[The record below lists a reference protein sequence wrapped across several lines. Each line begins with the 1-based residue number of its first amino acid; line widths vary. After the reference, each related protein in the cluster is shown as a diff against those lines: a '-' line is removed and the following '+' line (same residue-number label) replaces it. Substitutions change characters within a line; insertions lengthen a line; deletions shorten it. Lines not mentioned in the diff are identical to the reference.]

1 MALPYQLHQK
11 LRQAQQQRTIRS
23 SFDISQLLNKPFWIW
38 DRREHLALAR
48 ETNEHC
54 CFNHIVG
61 LLVKDKVE
69 HPIYDYEK
77 ILYDTLLNSKGDF
90 KDKHLWVK
98 KATGLGVT
106 EFMLRLMAW
115 LCTSGEYEIPRSS
128 QMCQMCQMCIVTGP
142 NIDIAIKLI
151 RRLKNI
157 FELKLG
163 LLFDNKETVLELNGC
178 TIEAYPSNHIDSFRA
193 LENPKFILIDEG
205 DFFRKSEQEDVRFV
219 TERYIGKSDPYIVMV
234 STPNAPNGL
243 FEKIEKEPEASC
255 IYKRLKMDYTYGL
268 HKIYSKE
275 EIDKAKKSPSFG
287 REYDLQ
293 YLGLIGNTFHT
304 ADIERAVELGK
315 KYRTPNKYA
324 QQSMGIDP
332 GFGSSPF
339 GIVIVQF
346 SDGVLQVVYADEF
359 KRPRYEDMINKVA
372 DLYQEFTNIKNI
384 FVDAANPELIS
395 SLKREVALERDNWV
409 YVQDKMAYCKKNH
422 TDINRHMKVVPVP
435 FSTEGKNMLIHT
447 KEKLEFKTP
456 IVAINPKFEKLTTS
470 LRTAIS
476 DDLGKLDKEAT
487 SYDNVLDAFRL
498 SLQMFKLKEKESDNI
513 LCATID

>member
-1 MALPYQLHQK
+1 MAIPYQRHQK
-11 LRQAQQQRTIRS
+11 QRQRNQNQKQES
-23 SFDISQLLNKPFWIW
+23 SFNFSELNGKPFWIW
-38 DRREHLALAR
+38 EREEHLRLAQ
-48 ETNEHC
+48 ETNERC

-61 LLVKDKVE
+61 LPVKDKVE

-77 ILYDTLLNSKGDF
+77 ILHDTLMNSNGDF
-90 KDKHLWVK
+90 KDRHLWVK

-106 EFMLRLMAW
+106 EFMLRIMAW
-115 LCTSGEYEIPRSS
+115 LCTRDNWNRDS
-128 QMCQMCQMCIVTGP
+128 QMCIVTGP
-142 NIDIAIKLI
+142 NIDIATKLI

-157 FELKLG
+157 FERRLG
-163 LLFDNKETVLELNGC
+163 IYFDNKETVLELNGC
-178 TIEAYPSNHIDSFRA
+178 TIEAYPSNHLDAYRS
-193 LENPKFILIDEG
+193 LENTKFILIDEG

-243 FEKIEKEPEASC
+243 FEKIEKEPEHSC

-268 HKIYSKE
+268 NKIYTKE

-304 ADIERAVELGK
+304 ADIERAITLGK
-315 KYRTPNKYA
+315 KFSCKTVNKYA

-339 GIVIVQF
+339 GIAVVQF
-346 SDGVLQVVYADEF
+346 SDGVIQVLYADEF
-359 KRPRYEDMINKVA
+359 ERPRYEDMINKVA

-395 SLKREVALERDNWV
+395 SLKREVANERDNWQW
-409 YVQDKMAYCKKNH
+409 VQEKMAYCKKNH
-422 TDINRHMKVVPVP
+422 TDINRYMKVVPVP
-435 FSTEGKNMLIHT
+435 FSTEGNL
-447 KEKLEFKTP
+447 LC
-456 IVAINPKFEKLTTS
+456 L
-470 LRTAIS
+470 
-476 DDLGKLDKEAT
+476 
-487 SYDNVLDAFRL
+487 L
-498 SLQMFKLKEKESDNI
+498 S
-513 LCATID
+513 